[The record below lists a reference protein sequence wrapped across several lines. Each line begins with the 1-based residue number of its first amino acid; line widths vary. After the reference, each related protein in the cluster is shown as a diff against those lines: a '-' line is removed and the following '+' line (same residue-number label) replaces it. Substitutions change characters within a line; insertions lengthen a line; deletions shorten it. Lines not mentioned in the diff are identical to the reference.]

1 MATLNRFIALIGD
14 GREKF
19 SDKELDQE
27 RPTEP
32 VVIDKYGVSDSYRYD
47 GYVFLNENWYTK
59 YSNNWLE
66 DSVEIDRLLV
76 DLVKCAETGS
86 KSENLIKIQA
96 YLAEP
101 PETMEE
107 IVDVWK
113 GFYDESLRVI

>member
-1 MATLNRFIALIGD
+1 MATTNRFIALIGD
-14 GREKF
+14 GRERF
-19 SDKELDQE
+19 SDKELDLE

-32 VVIDKYGVSDSYRYD
+32 VVIDKYGVSDSYKYD

-59 YSNNWLE
+59 YSKNWLE
-66 DSVEIDRLLV
+66 DSSEIDKLLV
-76 DLVKCAETGS
+76 ALVRNVSKGS
-86 KSENLIKIQA
+86 KSENFIKIEA

-113 GFYDESLRVI
+113 GFYDPELKVI

>member
-32 VVIDKYGVSDSYRYD
+32 VVIDKYGVSDAYRYD
-47 GYVFLNENWYTK
+47 GYVFLNEDWYTK
-59 YSNNWLE
+59 YSNHWLE
-66 DSVEIDRLLV
+66 DSAEVDALLI
-76 DLVKCAETGS
+76 DLVRCSETGS

-113 GFYDESLRVI
+113 GFYDESLKVI

>member
-1 MATLNRFIALIGD
+1 MATTNRFIALIGD
-14 GREKF
+14 GRERF

-27 RPTEP
+27 KPTEP
-32 VVIDKYGVSDSYRYD
+32 IVIDKYGVSDSYRYD

-66 DSVEIDRLLV
+66 DSVEIDKLLV

-113 GFYDESLRVI
+113 GFYEKSLTVI

>member
-1 MATLNRFIALIGD
+1 MTMTNRFIALIGD
-14 GREKF
+14 GRELF
-19 SDKELDQE
+19 SDKDLDKE

-32 VVIDKYGVSDSYRYD
+32 IVIDKYGVSDAYRYD

-59 YSNNWLE
+59 YSKNWLE
-66 DSVEIDRLLV
+66 DSVEIDKLLV

-86 KSENLIKIQA
+86 RSENLVKIQA

>member
-14 GREKF
+14 GRERF

-47 GYVFLNENWYTK
+47 GYVFLNEDWYTK

-66 DSVEIDRLLV
+66 DSVEIDKLLV

-86 KSENLIKIQA
+86 KSENLIKMQA

-113 GFYDESLRVI
+113 GFYDESLKVI